1 MENQIIGPILPL
13 RDLVVYP
20 SITSPLFVGRAKSID
35 AINFAMN
42 NNEKIIYLFTQK
54 EPTTDDPQVNDVYA
68 YGVKSKIIQF
78 LKLPDNTYKV
88 LTEGLEIVKIKSAV
102 KATNNFLTA
111 KLEPISISKKN
122 SVELKASLRVLKNEF
137 QNYIQNIGNNND
149 ILEGLLNIDDP
160 YQFIDNVYYNLNV
173 SIEEKQKNLE
183 ITDINKKIQNL
194 LNFFS
199 KELNFS
205 ALEKKIKNRVK
216 RQMEKT
222 QREYYLNEQMKA
234 IQKELGD
241 GEDGSNE
248 YTEIEKKIN
257 EVKLSKEAKDK
268 ALNEFKKL
276 KSMSPMSAEASVIRN
291 YLEWLL
297 DIPWETFSKEI
308 NDIAGAEKILNQD
321 HYGLEKV
328 KERILEFLAV
338 KKRSKKATGT
348 ILCFIGPPGVG
359 KTSLGKSIAR
369 ATGREFAKISLGG
382 IRDEAEIRGHR
393 RTYIGSMPGR
403 FVQAMKKTK
412 TSNPIIL
419 LDEIDK
425 LGNDWR
431 GDPSSALLEVLDP
444 EQNNQFNDH
453 YLEVDY
459 DLSNVMFIC
468 TGNTYNIPGPL
479 LDRLEVIEVSGYT
492 EKEKIEIAK
501 KYLIPKKM
509 IKNILKPSELKLDRT
524 AVTNIVRHYTR
535 ESGVRGLEKVF
546 DKLFRKLV
554 FQLEKTKTKSKKPF
568 VFDEKTI
575 KKFLGPE
582 KYKDSVL
589 EKKNLVGITNGLAWT
604 QVGGDILNIEVNL
617 SSGKGMIHATGKL
630 GEVMKESITAA
641 LGYIKSNSVEFGV
654 NPKVFEKVDI
664 HLHVPEGA
672 IPKDGPSAGITIFTS
687 LISSLTEI
695 KIKREVAMTGEIT
708 LKGRVLPIGG
718 LKEKLLAAIRY
729 GIKTVI
735 IPKEN
740 EKDLIEIQKDI
751 QNKLTIKKVEF
762 AREVLD
768 IALDGKINKI
778 NKKLDWRH
786 IVSESMKQKTS
797 KIKKKLSLTS
807 ILLLIF
813 LPFSYYN

>member
-42 NNEKIIYLFTQK
+42 SNDKIIYLFTQK
-54 EPTTDDPQVNDVYA
+54 EPTTDDPQIVDLYTF
-68 YGVKSKIIQF
+68 GVKSKIIQF

-88 LTEGLEIVKIKSAV
+88 LTEGLEVVKIKSAV
-102 KATNNFLTA
+102 KANNNFLTA
-111 KLEPISISKKN
+111 KIEPVVINKKN

-149 ILEGLLNIDDP
+149 ILEGLLNIEDP

-173 SIEEKQKNLE
+173 SIEDKQKNLE

-222 QREYYLNEQMKA
+222 QREYYLNEQLKA

-276 KSMSPMSAEASVIRN
+276 KTMSPMSAEASVIRN
-291 YLEWLL
+291 YLEWIL

-308 NDIAGAEKILNQD
+308 NDISGAEKILNQD

-338 KKRSKKATGT
+338 KKRSQKATGT

-403 FVQAMKKTK
+403 FIQAMKKTK

-444 EQNNQFNDH
+444 EQNSQFNDH

-468 TGNTYNIPGPL
+468 TGNTYNIPSPL

-492 EKEKIEIAK
+492 EKEKVEIAK
-501 KYLIPKKM
+501 KYLVPRKM
-509 IKNILKPSELKLDRT
+509 EKNVLKSNEFKLDKNAIT
-524 AVTNIVRHYTR
+524 KIVRHYTR

-554 FQLEKTKTKSKKPF
+554 FQLEKTKSKSKKPF
-568 VFDEKTI
+568 IFDDKNI
-575 KKFLGPE
+575 QKFLGPE
-582 KYKDSVL
+582 KFKDSAL

-654 NPKVFEKVDI
+654 NPKVFDKVDI

-695 KIKREVAMTGEIT
+695 KIKRDVAMTGEIT

-762 AREVLD
+762 AREVLE
-768 IALDGKINKI
+768 IALDGKISKI

-786 IVSESMKQKTS
+786 IVSESMDKKSQQNQEKT
-797 KIKKKLSLTS
+797 
-807 ILLLIF
+807 F
-813 LPFSYYN
+813 VN

>member
-111 KLEPISISKKN
+111 KLEPVSISKKN

-149 ILEGLLNIDDP
+149 ILEGLLNIDDS

-403 FVQAMKKTK
+403 FIQAMKKTK

-509 IKNILKPSELKLDRT
+509 NKNILKPSELKLDRT

-786 IVSESMKQKTS
+786 IVSESMKQKNQQNQEKT
-797 KIKKKLSLTS
+797 
-807 ILLLIF
+807 F
-813 LPFSYYN
+813 VN

>member
-54 EPTTDDPQVNDVYA
+54 EPTTDDPQVNDVYS

-111 KLEPISISKKN
+111 KLEPVAISKKN

-160 YQFIDNVYYNLNV
+160 HQFIDNVYYNLNV

-183 ITDINKKIQNL
+183 ITDISKKIQNL

-348 ILCFIGPPGVG
+348 ILCFVGPPGVG

-369 ATGREFAKISLGG
+369 ATGRGFAKISLGG

-403 FVQAMKKTK
+403 FIQAMKKTK

-501 KYLIPKKM
+501 KYLIPRKM
-509 IKNILKPSELKLDRT
+509 NKNILKPSELKLDRN

-554 FQLEKTKTKSKKPF
+554 FQLEKTKSRSKKPF
-568 VFDEKTI
+568 IFDEKTI

-582 KYKDSVL
+582 KFKDSVL

-630 GEVMKESITAA
+630 GDVMKESITAA

-654 NPKVFEKVDI
+654 NPKVFDKIDI

-695 KIKREVAMTGEIT
+695 KIKRDVAMTGEIT

-768 IALDGKINKI
+768 IALDGKISKI

-786 IVSESMKQKTS
+786 IVSESMKQKNQQNQEKS
-797 KIKKKLSLTS
+797 
-807 ILLLIF
+807 F
-813 LPFSYYN
+813 VN

>member
-1 MENQIIGPILPL
+1 MNNQIIGPILPL

-35 AINFAMN
+35 AINYAMN
-42 NNEKIIYLFTQK
+42 SNDKIIYLFTQK
-54 EPTTDDPQVNDVYA
+54 EPTTDDPQVNDVFVF
-68 YGVKSKIIQF
+68 GVKSKIIQF

-102 KATNNFLTA
+102 KASNNFLTA
-111 KLEPISISKKN
+111 KIEPVSINKKN
-122 SVELKASLRVLKNEF
+122 TVELKASLRVLKNEF

-160 YQFIDNVYYNLNV
+160 YQFVDNVYYNLNV
-173 SIEEKQKNLE
+173 SIEDKQKNLE
-183 ITDINKKIQNL
+183 IIDINKKIQNL

-248 YTEIEKKIN
+248 YSEIEKKIN

-297 DIPWETFSKEI
+297 DIPWENFSKEVIDI
-308 NDIAGAEKILNQD
+308 NAAEKILNQD

-348 ILCFIGPPGVG
+348 ILCFVGPPGVG

-403 FVQAMKKTK
+403 FIQAMKKTK

-444 EQNNQFNDH
+444 EQNNSFNDH

-459 DLSNVMFIC
+459 DLSSVMFIC

-509 IKNILKPSELKLDRT
+509 VKNILKSSEFKLDKAT
-524 AVTNIVRHYTR
+524 VTKVVRHYTR

-554 FQLEKTKTKSKKPF
+554 FQLEKNKSKSKKHF
-568 VFDEKTI
+568 IFDDKAI
-575 KKFLGPE
+575 KSFLGPE
-582 KYKDSVL
+582 KFKDSVI

-654 NPKVFEKVDI
+654 NPKVFDKIDI

-695 KIKREVAMTGEIT
+695 KIKRDVAMTGEIT

-729 GIKTVI
+729 GVKTVI

-740 EKDLIEIQKDI
+740 EKDLIEIQKEI
-751 QNKLTIKKVEF
+751 KNKLNIKKVEF

-768 IALDGKINKI
+768 IALDGKISKI

-786 IVSESMKQKTS
+786 IVSESMKQKNQQNQEKS
-797 KIKKKLSLTS
+797 
-807 ILLLIF
+807 F
-813 LPFSYYN
+813 VN

>member
-54 EPTTDDPQVNDVYA
+54 EPTTDDPQVNDVYS

-111 KLEPISISKKN
+111 KLEPVAISKKN

-160 YQFIDNVYYNLNV
+160 HQFIDNVYYNLNV

-321 HYGLEKV
+321 HYGLDKV

-403 FVQAMKKTK
+403 FIQAMKKTK

-501 KYLIPKKM
+501 KYLIPRKM
-509 IKNILKPSELKLDRT
+509 NKNILKPSEFKLDRN
-524 AVTNIVRHYTR
+524 AVTKVVRHYTR

-554 FQLEKTKTKSKKPF
+554 FQLEKTKSRSKKPF

-582 KYKDSVL
+582 KFKDSVL

-630 GEVMKESITAA
+630 GDVMKESITAA

-654 NPKVFEKVDI
+654 NPKVFDKIDI

-695 KIKREVAMTGEIT
+695 KIKRDVAMTGEIT

-768 IALDGKINKI
+768 IALDGKISKI

-786 IVSESMKQKTS
+786 IVSESMKQKNQQNQEKS
-797 KIKKKLSLTS
+797 
-807 ILLLIF
+807 F
-813 LPFSYYN
+813 VN

>member
-54 EPTTDDPQVNDVYA
+54 EPTTDDPQVNDVYT

-111 KLEPISISKKN
+111 KLEPISINKKN

-297 DIPWETFSKEI
+297 DIPWENFSKEI

-403 FVQAMKKTK
+403 FIQAMKKTK

-501 KYLIPKKM
+501 KYLIPRKM
-509 IKNILKPSELKLDRT
+509 NKNILKPSEFKLDRS
-524 AVTNIVRHYTR
+524 AVTNVVRHYTR

-554 FQLEKTKTKSKKPF
+554 FQLEKTKSRSKKPF

-582 KYKDSVL
+582 KFKDSIL

-630 GEVMKESITAA
+630 GDVMKESITAA

-768 IALDGKINKI
+768 IALDGKISKI

-786 IVSESMKQKTS
+786 IVSESMKQKNQQNQEKT
-797 KIKKKLSLTS
+797 
-807 ILLLIF
+807 F
-813 LPFSYYN
+813 VN

>member
-35 AINFAMN
+35 AINYAMN

-54 EPTTDDPQVNDVYA
+54 EPTTDDPQVNDVYT

-88 LTEGLEIVKIKSAV
+88 LTEGIEIVRIKSAV

-111 KLEPISISKKN
+111 KLEPVTVSKKN

-149 ILEGLLNIDDP
+149 ILEGLLNIDEP
-160 YQFIDNVYYNLNV
+160 HQFIDNVYYNLNV

-183 ITDINKKIQNL
+183 IIDINKKIQNL

-248 YTEIEKKIN
+248 YTEIDKKIN
-257 EVKLSKEAKDK
+257 EIKLSKEAKEK

-297 DIPWETFSKEI
+297 DIPWESFSKEI
-308 NDIAGAEKILNQD
+308 NDISGAEKILNQD

-403 FVQAMKKTK
+403 FIQAMKKTK

-444 EQNNQFNDH
+444 EQNNTFNDH

-501 KYLIPKKM
+501 KYLIPRKM
-509 IKNILKPSELKLDRT
+509 NKNILKSSEFKLDRN
-524 AVTNIVRHYTR
+524 AVTKVVRHYTR

-554 FQLEKTKTKSKKPF
+554 FQLEKTKSRSKKPF
-568 VFDEKTI
+568 IFDDKSL

-582 KYKDSVL
+582 KFKDSVL

-630 GEVMKESITAA
+630 GDVMKESITAA
-641 LGYIKSNSVEFGV
+641 LGYIKSNSIEFGV
-654 NPKVFEKVDI
+654 NPKVFDKIDI

-695 KIKREVAMTGEIT
+695 KIKRDVAMTGEIT

-735 IPKEN
+735 IPKDN

-768 IALDGKINKI
+768 IALDGKISKI

-786 IVSESMKQKTS
+786 IVSESMKQKNQQNQEKS
-797 KIKKKLSLTS
+797 
-807 ILLLIF
+807 F
-813 LPFSYYN
+813 VN

>member
-111 KLEPISISKKN
+111 KLEPISINKKN

-257 EVKLSKEAKDK
+257 ELKLSKEAKDK

-297 DIPWETFSKEI
+297 DIPWENFSKEI

-403 FVQAMKKTK
+403 FIQAMKKTK

-501 KYLIPKKM
+501 KYLIPRKM
-509 IKNILKPSELKLDRT
+509 NKNILKPSEFKLDRS
-524 AVTNIVRHYTR
+524 AVTNVVRHYTR

-554 FQLEKTKTKSKKPF
+554 FQLEKTKSRSKKPF
-568 VFDEKTI
+568 IFDEKTI

-582 KYKDSVL
+582 KFKDSIL

-630 GEVMKESITAA
+630 GDVMKESITAA

-708 LKGRVLPIGG
+708 LKA
-718 LKEKLLAAIRY
+718 EYFLL
-729 GIKTVI
+729 V
-735 IPKEN
+735 
-740 EKDLIEIQKDI
+740 
-751 QNKLTIKKVEF
+751 V
-762 AREVLD
+762 
-768 IALDGKINKI
+768 
-778 NKKLDWRH
+778 
-786 IVSESMKQKTS
+786 
-797 KIKKKLSLTS
+797 
-807 ILLLIF
+807 
-813 LPFSYYN
+813 

>member
-54 EPTTDDPQVNDVYA
+54 EPTTDDPQVNDVYS

-111 KLEPISISKKN
+111 KLEPVAISKKN

-160 YQFIDNVYYNLNV
+160 HQFIDNVYYNLNV

-183 ITDINKKIQNL
+183 ITDISKKIQNL

-297 DIPWETFSKEI
+297 DIPWENFSKEI

-348 ILCFIGPPGVG
+348 ILCFVGPPGVG

-403 FVQAMKKTK
+403 FIQAMKKTK

-501 KYLIPKKM
+501 KYLIPRKM
-509 IKNILKPSELKLDRT
+509 NKNILKPSELKLDRS

-554 FQLEKTKTKSKKPF
+554 FQLEKTKSRSKKPF
-568 VFDEKTI
+568 IFDEKTI

-582 KYKDSVL
+582 KFKDSVL

-630 GEVMKESITAA
+630 GDVMKESITAA

-654 NPKVFEKVDI
+654 NPKVFDKIDI

-695 KIKREVAMTGEIT
+695 KIKRDVAMTGEIT

-768 IALDGKINKI
+768 IALDGKISKI

-786 IVSESMKQKTS
+786 IVSESMKQKNQQNQEKS
-797 KIKKKLSLTS
+797 
-807 ILLLIF
+807 F
-813 LPFSYYN
+813 VN

>member
-20 SITSPLFVGRAKSID
+20 SITSPLFVGRSKSID

-173 SIEEKQKNLE
+173 SIDEKQKNLE
-183 ITDINKKIQNL
+183 ITDVNKKIQNL
-194 LNFFS
+194 LNFFA

-248 YTEIEKKIN
+248 YIEIEKKIN

-308 NDIAGAEKILNQD
+308 NDIAGSEKILNQD

-328 KERILEFLAV
+328 KDRILEFLAV

-403 FVQAMKKTK
+403 FIQAMKKTK

-425 LGNDWR
+425 IGNDWR

-509 IKNILKPSELKLDRT
+509 NKNILKPSELKLERT

-554 FQLEKTKTKSKKPF
+554 FQLEKTKTKSKKQF

-786 IVSESMKQKTS
+786 IVSESMKQKNYQNQEKT
-797 KIKKKLSLTS
+797 
-807 ILLLIF
+807 F
-813 LPFSYYN
+813 VN

>member
-1 MENQIIGPILPL
+1 MDKNIVTGPILPL
-13 RDLVVYP
+13 RDLVVFP
-20 SITSPLFVGRAKSID
+20 SITSPLFVGRSKSID
-35 AINFAMN
+35 AINYAMDKN
-42 NNEKIIYLFTQK
+42 DKIIYLFTQK
-54 EPTTDDPQVNDVYA
+54 EPTEDNPTSKDIYT

-88 LTEGLEIVKIKSAV
+88 LTEGLEIYKIKSEI
-102 KATNNFLTA
+102 KDSNSFLSA
-111 KLEPISISKKN
+111 KLEKIIITKKN
-122 SVELKASLRVLKNEF
+122 SAEQKASLRVLKNEF

-160 YQFIDNVYYNLNV
+160 YQFVDNVYYNLNM
-173 SIEEKQKNLE
+173 SIEDKQKNLE
-183 ITDINKKIQNL
+183 TIDVNKKIKNL
-194 LNFFS
+194 LNYFS

-241 GEDGSNE
+241 GEDGNNE

-257 EVKLSKEAKDK
+257 EVTLSKEAKEK

-276 KSMSPMSAEASVIRN
+276 KTMSPMSAEASVIRN
-291 YLEWLL
+291 YLEWIL
-297 DIPWETFSKEI
+297 DIPWNKFSDENNNI
-308 NDIAGAEKILNQD
+308 NTAEKILNED

-338 KKRSKKATGT
+338 KKRSNKTTGT

-369 ATGREFAKISLGG
+369 ATGREFAKFSLGG
-382 IRDEAEIRGHR
+382 IRDEAEVRGHR

-403 FVQAMKKTK
+403 FIQAMKKAK
-412 TSNPIIL
+412 TSNPVIL

-425 LGNDWR
+425 IGNDWR

-444 EQNNQFNDH
+444 EQNSQFNDH

-468 TGNTYNIPGPL
+468 TGNTFNIPGPL

-492 EKEKIEIAK
+492 EKEKVEIAK
-501 KYLIPKKM
+501 RYLVPKKM
-509 IKNILKPSELKLDRT
+509 KKNIVKSSEFKFGKDAIT
-524 AVTNIVRHYTR
+524 KIVRDYTR
-535 ESGVRGLEKVF
+535 ESGVRSLEQLF

-554 FQLEKTKTKSKKPF
+554 FSLERNKSKNKKPF
-568 VFDEKTI
+568 LFDSKSI
-575 KKFLGPE
+575 VKFLGAE
-582 KYKDSVL
+582 RFKDTTIG
-589 EKKNLVGITNGLAWT
+589 KKSLVGITHGLAWT
-604 QVGGDILNIEVNL
+604 SVGGELLNIEVNL
-617 SSGKGMIHATGKL
+617 SSGKGIINATGKL
-630 GEVMKESITAA
+630 GDVMKESITAA
-641 LGYIKSNSVEFGV
+641 LGYIKSNSIEFGV
-654 NPKVFEKVDI
+654 NPKVFDKVDI
-664 HLHVPEGA
+664 HVHVPEGA
-672 IPKDGPSAGITIFTS
+672 VPKDGPSAGVTIFTS
-687 LISSLTEI
+687 LISALTEI
-695 KIKREVAMTGEIT
+695 KVKNDVAMTGEIT

-735 IPKEN
+735 IPKDN
-740 EKDLIEIQKDI
+740 EKDLLEIQKDI
-751 QNKLTIKKVEF
+751 QNKLTIKSVEY

-768 IALDGKINKI
+768 IVLMSKIAKI
-778 NKKLDWRH
+778 DKKLDWRN
-786 IVSESMKQKTS
+786 IVSDAVNKKSPKNQEKT
-797 KIKKKLSLTS
+797 
-807 ILLLIF
+807 F
-813 LPFSYYN
+813 VN

>member
-173 SIEEKQKNLE
+173 SIDEKQKNLE
-183 ITDINKKIQNL
+183 ITDVNKKIHNL

-248 YTEIEKKIN
+248 YIEIEKKIN

-308 NDIAGAEKILNQD
+308 NDIAGSEKILNQD

-403 FVQAMKKTK
+403 FIQAMKKTK

-509 IKNILKPSELKLDRT
+509 NKNILKPSELKLDRT

-554 FQLEKTKTKSKKPF
+554 FQLEKTKTKSKKQF

-672 IPKDGPSAGITIFTS
+672 ISKDGPSAGITIFTS

-786 IVSESMKQKTS
+786 IVSESMKQKNQQNQEKT
-797 KIKKKLSLTS
+797 
-807 ILLLIF
+807 F
-813 LPFSYYN
+813 VN

>member
-111 KLEPISISKKN
+111 KLEPISINKKN

-257 EVKLSKEAKDK
+257 ELKLSKEAKDK

-297 DIPWETFSKEI
+297 DIPWENFSKEI

-321 HYGLEKV
+321 HYGLERV

-403 FVQAMKKTK
+403 FIQAMKKTK

-501 KYLIPKKM
+501 KYLIPRKM
-509 IKNILKPSELKLDRT
+509 NKNILKPSEFKLDRS
-524 AVTNIVRHYTR
+524 AVTNVVRHYTR

-554 FQLEKTKTKSKKPF
+554 FQLEKTKSRSKKPF

-582 KYKDSVL
+582 KFKDSIL

-630 GEVMKESITAA
+630 GDVMKESITAA

-768 IALDGKINKI
+768 IALDGKISKI

-786 IVSESMKQKTS
+786 IVSESMKQKNQQNQEKT
-797 KIKKKLSLTS
+797 
-807 ILLLIF
+807 F
-813 LPFSYYN
+813 VN

>member
-42 NNEKIIYLFTQK
+42 NNDKIIYLFTQK
-54 EPTTDDPQVNDVYA
+54 EPTTDDPQVNEIYTH
-68 YGVKSKIIQF
+68 GVKSKIIQF

-111 KLEPISISKKN
+111 KIEPVTISKKN
-122 SVELKASLRVLKNEF
+122 SVELKASLRVLKSEF

-149 ILEGLLNIDDP
+149 ILEGLLNIDEP
-160 YQFIDNVYYNLNV
+160 HQFIDNVYYNLNV

-194 LNFFS
+194 LSFFS

-241 GEDGSNE
+241 SEDGSNE

-257 EVKLSKEAKDK
+257 EIKLSKEAKDK

-297 DIPWETFSKEI
+297 DIPWEIFSKEV
-308 NDIAGAEKILNQD
+308 NDITGAEKILNQD

-403 FVQAMKKTK
+403 FIQAMKKTK

-444 EQNNQFNDH
+444 EQNNTFNDH

-479 LDRLEVIEVSGYT
+479 LDRLEIIEVSGYT

-501 KYLIPKKM
+501 KYLIPRKM
-509 IKNILKPSELKLDRT
+509 SKNILKPSEFKLDRAFIT
-524 AVTNIVRHYTR
+524 KVVRYYTR

-554 FQLEKTKTKSKKPF
+554 FQLEKAKSRSKKPF
-568 VFDEKTI
+568 IFDDKSL

-582 KYKDSVL
+582 KFKDSVL

-630 GEVMKESITAA
+630 GDVMKESITAA

-654 NPKVFEKVDI
+654 NPKVFDKIDI
-664 HLHVPEGA
+664 HLHFPEGA
-672 IPKDGPSAGITIFTS
+672 IPKDGPSAGIAIFTS
-687 LISSLTEI
+687 LISSLTDI
-695 KIKREVAMTGEIT
+695 KIKRDVAMTGEIT

-751 QNKLTIKKVEF
+751 KNKLLIKKVEF

-768 IALDGKINKI
+768 IALDGKISKI
-778 NKKLDWRH
+778 NKKYDWRH
-786 IVSESMKQKTS
+786 IVSEAMKQKNQQNREKS
-797 KIKKKLSLTS
+797 
-807 ILLLIF
+807 F
-813 LPFSYYN
+813 VN

>member
-1 MENQIIGPILPL
+1 MDKNIVTGPILPL
-13 RDLVVYP
+13 RDLVVFP
-20 SITSPLFVGRAKSID
+20 SITSPLFVGRSKSID
-35 AINFAMN
+35 AINYAMDKN
-42 NNEKIIYLFTQK
+42 DKIIYLFTQK
-54 EPTTDDPQVNDVYA
+54 EPTEDNPTSKDIYT

-88 LTEGLEIVKIKSAV
+88 LTEGLEIYKIKSEI
-102 KATNNFLTA
+102 KDSNSFLSA
-111 KLEPISISKKN
+111 KLEKIIITKKN
-122 SVELKASLRVLKNEF
+122 SAEQKASLRVLKNEF

-160 YQFIDNVYYNLNV
+160 YQFVDNVYYNLNM
-173 SIEEKQKNLE
+173 SIEDKQKNLE
-183 ITDINKKIQNL
+183 TIDVNKKIKNL
-194 LNFFS
+194 LNYFS

-241 GEDGSNE
+241 GEDGNNE
-248 YTEIEKKIN
+248 YTEIEKKIS
-257 EVKLSKEAKDK
+257 EVTLSKEAKEK

-276 KSMSPMSAEASVIRN
+276 KTMSPMSAEASVIRN
-291 YLEWLL
+291 YLEWIL
-297 DIPWETFSKEI
+297 DIPWNKFSDENNNI
-308 NDIAGAEKILNQD
+308 NTAEKILNED

-338 KKRSKKATGT
+338 KKRSNKTTGT

-369 ATGREFAKISLGG
+369 ATGREFAKFSLGG
-382 IRDEAEIRGHR
+382 IRDEAEVRGHR

-403 FVQAMKKTK
+403 FIQAMKKAK
-412 TSNPIIL
+412 TSNPVIL

-425 LGNDWR
+425 IGNDWR

-444 EQNNQFNDH
+444 EQNSQFNDH

-468 TGNTYNIPGPL
+468 TGNTFNIPGPL

-492 EKEKIEIAK
+492 EKEKVEIAK
-501 KYLIPKKM
+501 RYLVPKKM
-509 IKNILKPSELKLDRT
+509 KKNIVKSSEFKFGKDAIT
-524 AVTNIVRHYTR
+524 KIVRDYTR
-535 ESGVRGLEKVF
+535 ESGVRSLEQLF

-554 FQLEKTKTKSKKPF
+554 FSLERNKSKNKKPF
-568 VFDEKTI
+568 LFDSKSI
-575 KKFLGPE
+575 VKFLGAE
-582 KYKDSVL
+582 RFKDTTIG
-589 EKKNLVGITNGLAWT
+589 KKSLVGITHGLAWT
-604 QVGGDILNIEVNL
+604 SVGGELLNIEVNL
-617 SSGKGMIHATGKL
+617 SSGKGMINATGKL
-630 GEVMKESITAA
+630 GDVMKESITAA
-641 LGYIKSNSVEFGV
+641 LGYIKSNSIEFGV
-654 NPKVFEKVDI
+654 NPKVFDKVDI
-664 HLHVPEGA
+664 HVHVPEGA
-672 IPKDGPSAGITIFTS
+672 VPKDGPSAGVTIFTS
-687 LISSLTEI
+687 LISALTEI
-695 KIKREVAMTGEIT
+695 KVKNDVAMTGEIT

-735 IPKEN
+735 IPKDN
-740 EKDLIEIQKDI
+740 EKDLLEIQKDI
-751 QNKLTIKKVEF
+751 QNKLTIKSVEY

-768 IALDGKINKI
+768 IVLMSKIAKI
-778 NKKLDWRH
+778 DKKLDWRN
-786 IVSESMKQKTS
+786 IVSDAVNKKSPKNQEKT
-797 KIKKKLSLTS
+797 
-807 ILLLIF
+807 F
-813 LPFSYYN
+813 VN

>member
-403 FVQAMKKTK
+403 FIQAMKKTK

-509 IKNILKPSELKLDRT
+509 NKNILKPSELKLDRN

-568 VFDEKTI
+568 VFDEKAI

-617 SSGKGMIHATGKL
+617 SSGKGIIHATGKL

-729 GIKTVI
+729 GVKTVI

-786 IVSESMKQKTS
+786 IVSESMKQKNQQNQEKT
-797 KIKKKLSLTS
+797 
-807 ILLLIF
+807 F
-813 LPFSYYN
+813 VN

>member
-54 EPTTDDPQVNDVYA
+54 EPTTDDPQVNDVYS

-111 KLEPISISKKN
+111 KLEPVAISKKN

-160 YQFIDNVYYNLNV
+160 HQFIDNVYYNLNV

-444 EQNNQFNDH
+444 EQNHTFNDH

-501 KYLIPKKM
+501 KYLIPRKM
-509 IKNILKPSELKLDRT
+509 NKNILKPSEFKLDRN
-524 AVTNIVRHYTR
+524 AVTKVVRHYTR

-554 FQLEKTKTKSKKPF
+554 FQLEKTKSRSKKPF
-568 VFDEKTI
+568 VFDDKTL
-575 KKFLGPE
+575 KKFSGPE
-582 KYKDSVL
+582 KFKDSVL

-630 GEVMKESITAA
+630 GDVMKESITAA

-654 NPKVFEKVDI
+654 NPKVFDKIDI

-695 KIKREVAMTGEIT
+695 KIKRDVAMTGEIT

-768 IALDGKINKI
+768 IALDGKISKI

-786 IVSESMKQKTS
+786 IVSESMKQKNQQNQEKS
-797 KIKKKLSLTS
+797 
-807 ILLLIF
+807 F
-813 LPFSYYN
+813 VN

>member
-35 AINFAMN
+35 AINYAMN

-54 EPTTDDPQVNDVYA
+54 EPTTDDPQVNDVYT

-111 KLEPISISKKN
+111 KLEPVTVSKKN

-149 ILEGLLNIDDP
+149 ILEGLLNIDEP
-160 YQFIDNVYYNLNV
+160 HQFIDNVYYNLNV

-183 ITDINKKIQNL
+183 IIDINKKIQNL

-257 EVKLSKEAKDK
+257 EVKLSKEAKEK

-297 DIPWETFSKEI
+297 DIPWESFSKEI
-308 NDIAGAEKILNQD
+308 NDISGAEKILNQD

-403 FVQAMKKTK
+403 FIQAMKKTK

-444 EQNNQFNDH
+444 EQNNTFNDH

-501 KYLIPKKM
+501 KYLIPRKM
-509 IKNILKPSELKLDRT
+509 NKNILKPSEFKLDRYAIT
-524 AVTNIVRHYTR
+524 KVVRHYTR

-554 FQLEKTKTKSKKPF
+554 FQLEKTKSRSKKPF
-568 VFDEKTI
+568 IFDDKTL

-582 KYKDSVL
+582 KFKDSVL

-630 GEVMKESITAA
+630 GDVMKESITAA

-654 NPKVFEKVDI
+654 NPKVFDKIDI

-695 KIKREVAMTGEIT
+695 KIKRDVAMTGEIT
-708 LKGRVLPIGG
+708 LRGRVLPIGG
-718 LKEKLLAAIRY
+718 LKEKIYAASRA
-729 GIKTVI
+729 GIKKILIPQENFREVSEFDKEVIKGIKI
-735 IPKEN
+735 IPVSDAFSILEHT
-740 EKDLIEIQKDI
+740 
-751 QNKLTIKKVEF
+751 LTKSIIP
-762 AREVLD
+762 LN
-768 IALDGKINKI
+768 L
-778 NKKLDWRH
+778 
-786 IVSESMKQKTS
+786 SESQLKNNQNTTS
-797 KIKKKLSLTS
+797 TH
-807 ILLLIF
+807 
-813 LPFSYYN
+813 

>member
-1 MENQIIGPILPL
+1 
-13 RDLVVYP
+13 
-20 SITSPLFVGRAKSID
+20 
-35 AINFAMN
+35 
-42 NNEKIIYLFTQK
+42 
-54 EPTTDDPQVNDVYA
+54 
-68 YGVKSKIIQF
+68 
-78 LKLPDNTYKV
+78 
-88 LTEGLEIVKIKSAV
+88 
-102 KATNNFLTA
+102 
-111 KLEPISISKKN
+111 
-122 SVELKASLRVLKNEF
+122 
-137 QNYIQNIGNNND
+137 
-149 ILEGLLNIDDP
+149 
-160 YQFIDNVYYNLNV
+160 LNV

-297 DIPWETFSKEI
+297 DIPWENFSKEI

-403 FVQAMKKTK
+403 FIQAMKKTK

-501 KYLIPKKM
+501 KYLIPRKM
-509 IKNILKPSELKLDRT
+509 NKNILKPSEFKLDRS
-524 AVTNIVRHYTR
+524 AVTNVVRHYTR

-554 FQLEKTKTKSKKPF
+554 FQLEKTKSRSKKPF

-582 KYKDSVL
+582 KFKDSIL

-630 GEVMKESITAA
+630 GDVMKESITAA

-768 IALDGKINKI
+768 IALDGKISKI

-786 IVSESMKQKTS
+786 IVSESMKQKNQQNQEKT
-797 KIKKKLSLTS
+797 
-807 ILLLIF
+807 F
-813 LPFSYYN
+813 VN

>member
-20 SITSPLFVGRAKSID
+20 SITSPLFVGRSKSID

-42 NNEKIIYLFTQK
+42 NNDKIIYLFTQK
-54 EPTTDDPQVNDVYA
+54 EPTTDNPQVNDVYA

-111 KLEPISISKKN
+111 KLEPILISKKN

-173 SIEEKQKNLE
+173 SIDEKQKNLE
-183 ITDINKKIQNL
+183 ITDVNKKIQNL
-194 LNFFS
+194 LNFFA

-234 IQKELGD
+234 IQRELGD

-248 YTEIEKKIN
+248 YIEIEKKIN

-308 NDIAGAEKILNQD
+308 NDIAGSEKILNQD

-403 FVQAMKKTK
+403 FIQAMKKTK

-425 LGNDWR
+425 IGNDWR

-509 IKNILKPSELKLDRT
+509 NKNILKPSELKLERT

-554 FQLEKTKTKSKKPF
+554 FQLEKTKTKSKKQF

-672 IPKDGPSAGITIFTS
+672 ISKDGPSAGITIFTS

-786 IVSESMKQKTS
+786 IVSESMKQKNYQNQEKT
-797 KIKKKLSLTS
+797 
-807 ILLLIF
+807 F
-813 LPFSYYN
+813 VN

>member
-1 MENQIIGPILPL
+1 MDKNIVIGPILPL
-13 RDLVVYP
+13 RDLVVFP
-20 SITSPLFVGRAKSID
+20 SITSPLFVGRSKSID
-35 AINFAMN
+35 AINHAMN
-42 NNEKIIYLFTQK
+42 SNDKVIYLFTQK
-54 EPTTDDPQVNDVYA
+54 EPTEDNPNSKDIYS

-88 LTEGLEIVKIKSAV
+88 LTEGLEIFKIKSEI
-102 KATNNFLTA
+102 KDSNSFLSA
-111 KLEPISISKKN
+111 KLEKVVINKKN

-160 YQFIDNVYYNLNV
+160 YQFVDNVYYNLNM
-173 SIEEKQKNLE
+173 SIEDKQKNLE
-183 ITDINKKIQNL
+183 TFDVNKKIKNL
-194 LNFFS
+194 LNYFS

-241 GEDGSNE
+241 GEDGNNE
-248 YTEIEKKIN
+248 YAEIEKKIN
-257 EVKLSKEAKDK
+257 EVELSKEAKDK

-276 KSMSPMSAEASVIRN
+276 KTMSPMSAEASVIRN
-291 YLEWLL
+291 YLEWML
-297 DIPWETFSKEI
+297 DIPWNKFSDENNNI
-308 NDIAGAEKILNQD
+308 SAAEKILDED

-338 KKRSKKATGT
+338 KKRSNKTTGT

-369 ATGREFAKISLGG
+369 ATGREFAKFSLGG
-382 IRDEAEIRGHR
+382 IRDEAEVRGHR

-403 FVQAMKKTK
+403 FIQAMKKAK

-425 LGNDWR
+425 IGNDWR

-444 EQNNQFNDH
+444 EQNSQFNDH

-479 LDRLEVIEVSGYT
+479 LDRLETIEVSGYT
-492 EKEKIEIAK
+492 EKEKVEIAK
-501 KYLIPKKM
+501 RYLVPKKM
-509 IKNILKPSELKLDRT
+509 KKNIVKNSEFKFSKDAIT
-524 AVTNIVRHYTR
+524 KIVRDYTR
-535 ESGVRGLEKVF
+535 ESGVRSLEQLF

-554 FQLEKTKTKSKKPF
+554 FSLEKNKSKSKKPF
-568 VFDEKTI
+568 IFDSKSI
-575 KKFLGPE
+575 VKFLGAE
-582 KYKDSVL
+582 RFKDSTID
-589 EKKNLVGITNGLAWT
+589 KKSLVGITHGLAWT
-604 QVGGDILNIEVNL
+604 QVGGDLLNIEVNL
-617 SSGKGMIHATGKL
+617 SSGKGMINATGKL
-630 GEVMKESITAA
+630 GDVMKESITAA
-641 LGYIKSNSVEFGV
+641 LGYIKSNSIEFGV
-654 NPKVFEKVDI
+654 NPKVFDKIDI
-664 HLHVPEGA
+664 HVHVPEGA
-672 IPKDGPSAGITIFTS
+672 VPKDGPSAGITIFTS
-687 LISSLTEI
+687 LISALTEI
-695 KIKREVAMTGEIT
+695 KVKNDIAMTGEIT

-735 IPKEN
+735 IPKDN
-740 EKDLIEIQKDI
+740 EKDLLEIQKDI
-751 QNKLTIKKVEF
+751 QNKLTIKSVEY

-768 IALDGKINKI
+768 IVLTSKIAKI
-778 NKKLDWRH
+778 DKKLDWRNV
-786 IVSESMKQKTS
+786 VSDAVNKKTPKNQEKS
-797 KIKKKLSLTS
+797 
-807 ILLLIF
+807 F
-813 LPFSYYN
+813 VN

>member
-20 SITSPLFVGRAKSID
+20 SITSPLFVGRSKSID

-42 NNEKIIYLFTQK
+42 NNDKIIYLFTQK

-173 SIEEKQKNLE
+173 SIDEKQKNLE
-183 ITDINKKIQNL
+183 IIDVNKKIHNL

-248 YTEIEKKIN
+248 YIEIEKKIN

-308 NDIAGAEKILNQD
+308 NDIAGSEKILNQD

-328 KERILEFLAV
+328 KDRILEFLAV

-403 FVQAMKKTK
+403 FIQAMKKTK

-509 IKNILKPSELKLDRT
+509 NKNILKPSELKLDRT

-554 FQLEKTKTKSKKPF
+554 FQLEKTKTKSKKQF

-786 IVSESMKQKTS
+786 IVSESMKQKNQQNQEKT
-797 KIKKKLSLTS
+797 
-807 ILLLIF
+807 F
-813 LPFSYYN
+813 VN

>member
-338 KKRSKKATGT
+338 KKRSKKATGS

-403 FVQAMKKTK
+403 FIQAMKKTK

-509 IKNILKPSELKLDRT
+509 NKNILKPSELKLDRN

-617 SSGKGMIHATGKL
+617 SSGKGIIHATGKL

-786 IVSESMKQKTS
+786 IVSESMKQKNQQNQEKT
-797 KIKKKLSLTS
+797 
-807 ILLLIF
+807 F
-813 LPFSYYN
+813 VN

>member
-1 MENQIIGPILPL
+1 MDKNIVTGPILPL
-13 RDLVVYP
+13 RDLVVFP
-20 SITSPLFVGRAKSID
+20 SITSPLFVGRSKSID
-35 AINFAMN
+35 AINYAMN
-42 NNEKIIYLFTQK
+42 SNDKVIYLFTQK
-54 EPTTDDPQVNDVYA
+54 EPTEDNPNSKDIYS

-78 LKLPDNTYKV
+78 LKLPDSTYKV
-88 LTEGLEIVKIKSAV
+88 LTEGLEIFKIKSEI
-102 KATNNFLTA
+102 KDSNSFLSA
-111 KLEPISISKKN
+111 KLEKVVINKKN
-122 SVELKASLRVLKNEF
+122 SAELKASLRVLKNEF

-160 YQFIDNVYYNLNV
+160 YQFVDNVYYNLNM
-173 SIEEKQKNLE
+173 SIEDKQKNLE
-183 ITDINKKIQNL
+183 TFDVNKKIKNL
-194 LNFFS
+194 LNYFS

-241 GEDGSNE
+241 GEDGNNE
-248 YTEIEKKIN
+248 YAEIEKKIN
-257 EVKLSKEAKDK
+257 EVELSKEAKDK

-276 KSMSPMSAEASVIRN
+276 KTMSPMSAEASVIRN
-291 YLEWLL
+291 YLEWML
-297 DIPWETFSKEI
+297 DIPWNKFSDENNNI
-308 NDIAGAEKILNQD
+308 SAAEKILDED

-338 KKRSKKATGT
+338 KKRSNKTTGT

-369 ATGREFAKISLGG
+369 ATGREFAKFSLGG
-382 IRDEAEIRGHR
+382 IRDEAEVRGHR

-403 FVQAMKKTK
+403 FIQAMKKAK

-425 LGNDWR
+425 IGNDWR

-444 EQNNQFNDH
+444 EQNSQFNDH

-479 LDRLEVIEVSGYT
+479 LDRLETIEVSGYT
-492 EKEKIEIAK
+492 EKEKVEIAK
-501 KYLIPKKM
+501 RYLVPKKM
-509 IKNILKPSELKLDRT
+509 KKNIVKNSEFKFSKDAIT
-524 AVTNIVRHYTR
+524 KIVRDYTR
-535 ESGVRGLEKVF
+535 ESGVRSLEQLF

-554 FQLEKTKTKSKKPF
+554 FSLERNKSKSKKPF
-568 VFDEKTI
+568 MFDSKSI
-575 KKFLGPE
+575 VKFLGSE
-582 KYKDSVL
+582 RFKDSTID
-589 EKKNLVGITNGLAWT
+589 KKSLVGITHGLAWT
-604 QVGGDILNIEVNL
+604 QVGGDLLNIEVNL
-617 SSGKGMIHATGKL
+617 SSGKGMINATGKL
-630 GEVMKESITAA
+630 GDVMKESITAA
-641 LGYIKSNSVEFGV
+641 LGYIKSNSIEFGV
-654 NPKVFEKVDI
+654 NPKVFDKIDI
-664 HLHVPEGA
+664 HVHVPEGA
-672 IPKDGPSAGITIFTS
+672 VPKDGPSAGITIFTS
-687 LISSLTEI
+687 LISALTEI
-695 KIKREVAMTGEIT
+695 KVKNDIAMTGEIT

-735 IPKEN
+735 IPKDN
-740 EKDLIEIQKDI
+740 EKDLLEIQKDI
-751 QNKLTIKKVEF
+751 QNKLTIKSVEY

-768 IALDGKINKI
+768 IVLTSKIAKI
-778 NKKLDWRH
+778 DKKLDWRNV
-786 IVSESMKQKTS
+786 VSDAVNKKTPKNQEKS
-797 KIKKKLSLTS
+797 
-807 ILLLIF
+807 F
-813 LPFSYYN
+813 VN

>member
-149 ILEGLLNIDDP
+149 ILEGLLNIDDS

-403 FVQAMKKTK
+403 FIQAMKKTK

-509 IKNILKPSELKLDRT
+509 NKNILKPSELKLDRN

-568 VFDEKTI
+568 VFDEKAI

-617 SSGKGMIHATGKL
+617 SSGKGIIHATGKL

-786 IVSESMKQKTS
+786 IVSESMKQKNQQNQEKT
-797 KIKKKLSLTS
+797 
-807 ILLLIF
+807 F
-813 LPFSYYN
+813 VN

>member
-111 KLEPISISKKN
+111 KLEPISINKKN

-297 DIPWETFSKEI
+297 DIPWENFSKEI

-403 FVQAMKKTK
+403 FIQAMKKTK

-501 KYLIPKKM
+501 KYLIPRKM
-509 IKNILKPSELKLDRT
+509 NKNILKPSEFKLDRSS
-524 AVTNIVRHYTR
+524 VTNVVRHYTR

-554 FQLEKTKTKSKKPF
+554 FQLEKTKSRSKKPF

-582 KYKDSVL
+582 KFKDSIL

-630 GEVMKESITAA
+630 GDVMKESITAA

-786 IVSESMKQKTS
+786 IVSESMKQKNQQNQEKT
-797 KIKKKLSLTS
+797 
-807 ILLLIF
+807 F
-813 LPFSYYN
+813 VN

>member
-54 EPTTDDPQVNDVYA
+54 EPTTDDPQVNDIYT

-88 LTEGLEIVKIKSAV
+88 LTEGIEIVKIKSAV

-111 KLEPISISKKN
+111 KLEPVTISKKN

-160 YQFIDNVYYNLNV
+160 HQFIDNVYYNLNV

-257 EVKLSKEAKDK
+257 EVKLSKEAKEK

-348 ILCFIGPPGVG
+348 ILCFVGPPGVG

-403 FVQAMKKTK
+403 FIQAMKKTK

-501 KYLIPKKM
+501 KYLIPRKM
-509 IKNILKPSELKLDRT
+509 NKNILKPSEFKLDRN
-524 AVTNIVRHYTR
+524 AVTKVVRHYTR

-554 FQLEKTKTKSKKPF
+554 FQLEKIKSRSKKPF
-568 VFDEKTI
+568 IFDEKTI

-582 KYKDSVL
+582 KFKDSIL

-630 GEVMKESITAA
+630 GDVMKESITAA

-654 NPKVFEKVDI
+654 NPKVFDKIDI

-695 KIKREVAMTGEIT
+695 KIKRDVAMTGEIT

-740 EKDLIEIQKDI
+740 ENDLIEIQKDI

-768 IALDGKINKI
+768 IALDGKISKI

-786 IVSESMKQKTS
+786 IVSESMKQKNQQNQEKS
-797 KIKKKLSLTS
+797 
-807 ILLLIF
+807 F
-813 LPFSYYN
+813 VN

>member
-54 EPTTDDPQVNDVYA
+54 EPTTDDPQVNDVYS

-111 KLEPISISKKN
+111 KLEPVSISKKN

-160 YQFIDNVYYNLNV
+160 HQFIDNVYYNLNV

-348 ILCFIGPPGVG
+348 ILCFVGPPGVG

-501 KYLIPKKM
+501 KYLIPRKM
-509 IKNILKPSELKLDRT
+509 NKNILKPSELKLDRN

-554 FQLEKTKTKSKKPF
+554 FQLEKTKSRSKKPF
-568 VFDEKTI
+568 IFDEKTI

-582 KYKDSVL
+582 KFKDSVL

-630 GEVMKESITAA
+630 GDVMKESITAA

-654 NPKVFEKVDI
+654 NPKVFDKIDI

-695 KIKREVAMTGEIT
+695 KIKRDVAMTGEIT

-768 IALDGKINKI
+768 IALDGKISKI

-786 IVSESMKQKTS
+786 IVSESMKQKNQQNQEKS
-797 KIKKKLSLTS
+797 
-807 ILLLIF
+807 F
-813 LPFSYYN
+813 VN

>member
-42 NNEKIIYLFTQK
+42 SNDKIIYLFTQK
-54 EPTTDDPQVNDVYA
+54 EPTTDDPQISDVYS

-102 KATNNFLTA
+102 KANNNFLTA
-111 KLEPISISKKN
+111 KIEPITINKKN
-122 SVELKASLRVLKNEF
+122 TVELKASLRVLKNEF
-137 QNYIQNIGNNND
+137 QNYIQSIGNNND
-149 ILEGLLNIDDP
+149 ILEGLLNIEDP

-173 SIEEKQKNLE
+173 SIDDKQKNLE
-183 ITDINKKIQNL
+183 IVDINKKIQNL

-276 KSMSPMSAEASVIRN
+276 KTMSPMSAEASVIRN
-291 YLEWLL
+291 YLEWIL

-308 NDIAGAEKILNQD
+308 NDISGAEKILNQD

-338 KKRSKKATGT
+338 KKRSQKSSGT

-403 FVQAMKKTK
+403 FIQAMKKTK

-468 TGNTYNIPGPL
+468 TGNTYNIPSPL

-492 EKEKIEIAK
+492 EKEKVEIAK
-501 KYLIPKKM
+501 KYLVPRKM
-509 IKNILKPSELKLDRT
+509 DKNVLKPNEFKLDKNAIT
-524 AVTNIVRHYTR
+524 KVVRHYTR

-554 FQLEKTKTKSKKPF
+554 FQLEKTKSKSKKPF
-568 VFDEKTI
+568 VFDDKNI
-575 KKFLGPE
+575 QKFLGPE
-582 KYKDSVL
+582 KYKDSAL

-654 NPKVFEKVDI
+654 NPKVFDKVDI

-695 KIKREVAMTGEIT
+695 KIKRDVAMTGEIT

-729 GIKTVI
+729 GVKTVI

-751 QNKLTIKKVEF
+751 QNKLIIKKVEF

-768 IALDGKINKI
+768 IALDGKISKI

-786 IVSESMKQKTS
+786 IVSESMNKKSQQNQEKT
-797 KIKKKLSLTS
+797 
-807 ILLLIF
+807 F
-813 LPFSYYN
+813 VN

>member
-149 ILEGLLNIDDP
+149 ILEGLLNIDDS

-403 FVQAMKKTK
+403 FIQAMKKTK

-509 IKNILKPSELKLDRT
+509 NKNILKPSELKLDRN

-554 FQLEKTKTKSKKPF
+554 FQLEKTKTKSKKQF

-617 SSGKGMIHATGKL
+617 SSGKGIIHATGKL

-672 IPKDGPSAGITIFTS
+672 ISKDGPSAGITIFTS

-786 IVSESMKQKTS
+786 IVSESMKQKNQQNQEKT
-797 KIKKKLSLTS
+797 
-807 ILLLIF
+807 F
-813 LPFSYYN
+813 VN